1 MILAKLIR
9 LDDPLFSET
18 ILYVHSRVPIQV
30 EDNMRHIVSA
40 TGLCLLCPWPSAD
53 AGDTQ
58 ESYPPLQLGAESSTR
73 PHGPR
78 HLFRPSFPSVSTH

>member
-9 LDDPLFSET
+9 LDDQLFSET
-18 ILYVHSRVPIQV
+18 ILYAHCGVLIQV

-40 TGLCLLCPWPSAD
+40 TGLCLLCAWPSAD

-58 ESYPPLQLGAESSTR
+58 ESYPPSSQEPGLVHVHMDHVTCSGR
-73 PHGPR
+73 
-78 HLFRPSFPSVSTH
+78 LFPLSAL